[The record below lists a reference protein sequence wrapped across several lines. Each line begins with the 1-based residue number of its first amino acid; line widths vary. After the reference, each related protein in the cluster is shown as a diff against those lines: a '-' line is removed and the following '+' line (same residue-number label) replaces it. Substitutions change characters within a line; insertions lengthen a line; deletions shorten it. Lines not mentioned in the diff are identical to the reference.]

1 MAGVKNKKMKNEL
14 AIQKYLKVHGIEKTV
29 ADFSLNIRETHD
41 LILLKYDQIES
52 YAHRGTEEVKDCRG
66 IILDK
71 KTFEVKSL
79 AFRRFFNYGEEV
91 AADIDW
97 SSAVIYSKLDGSL
110 IQLYFHKGLWEVA
123 TSGTIDARTSVNN
136 LDFTFRDLF
145 IKTVESYSNMSWD
158 EFTSKLNTE
167 VCYAFELCTPY
178 NIVVTPHKTSFVVLL
193 GARNLNTL
201 HEYGLDDLFT
211 ISDTLKVKFPKI
223 YGFGSIEDIFE
234 GLKSLPYD
242 DEGYVVCD
250 KDFNRVK
257 IKNPAYVAIH
267 HLKGK
272 LGAHNILEL
281 IKSNEVDEFISTF
294 PEREEEIL
302 ELQAAYENLINTLD
316 AEASELLSKGYA
328 ERKDYA
334 LTVLN
339 HCSTG
344 SKTAFAKGFFFSMYD
359 KKITSAR
366 EWINNFDNSSLYK
379 LLTKNKS

>member
-1 MAGVKNKKMKNEL
+1 MKNEL
-14 AIQKYLKVHGIEKTV
+14 AIQKYLKAHGIEKTV
-29 ADFSLNIRETHD
+29 ADFSLMLRETHD

-79 AFRRFFNYGEEV
+79 AFRRFFNLGEEV

-97 SSAVIYSKLDGSL
+97 STAKIFSKLDGSL
-110 IQLYFHKGLWEVA
+110 IQVYYHNGWEVA

-145 IKTVESYSNMSWD
+145 IRTVESQTGMTWNQ
-158 EFTSKLNTE
+158 FTSNLYINN
-167 VCYAFELCTPY
+167 CYAFELCTPY

-201 HEYGLDDLFT
+201 YEYGLNDLFA
-211 ISDTLKVKFPKI
+211 ISDTLKVKVPKV
-223 YGFGSIEDIFE
+223 YGFGSVEAILE
-234 GLKSLPYD
+234 GLKLLPYD

-250 KDFNRVK
+250 ANFNRIK

-302 ELQAAYENLINTLD
+302 ELQSAYENLIHTLD
-316 AEASELLSKGYA
+316 IEASELLSKEYV

-366 EWINNFDNSSLYK
+366 EWINNFDNSNLYK